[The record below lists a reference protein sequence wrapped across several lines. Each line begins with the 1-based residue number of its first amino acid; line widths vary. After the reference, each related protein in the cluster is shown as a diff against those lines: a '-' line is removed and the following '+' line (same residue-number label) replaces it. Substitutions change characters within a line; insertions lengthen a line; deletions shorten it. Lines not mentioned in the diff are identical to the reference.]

1 MAKILFLAAATLFK
15 SPLLV
20 KLQNARIVGVD
31 AILPS
36 IIALPGDQGILEESG
51 AHPAMGCVNLEK
63 HDLL

>member
-1 MAKILFLAAATLFK
+1 MAKILFLAATLLK

-20 KLQNARIVGVD
+20 KPQNSIDRWMPT
-31 AILPS
+31 ILPS
-36 IIALPGDQGILEESG
+36 IIPPPGDQGILEEPG